1 MLSSARRLPGD
12 AVVLATV
19 GDLASPPARAEPD
32 LLPPLELVVALL
44 LNTEHAVHEL
54 RELLEVGPRLVGLLD
69 RNRDIGVALDRQA
82 ACLLAAP
89 FPTPALS
96 EDGPRRLSG
105 GA

>member
-12 AVVLATV
+12 AVVLATC
-19 GDLASPPARAEPD
+19 GDLAFPLARADPD
-32 LLPPLELVVALL
+32 LLPPLELRVALL

-82 ACLLAAP
+82 ARLLAFP
-89 FPTPALS
+89 FFASGLS
-96 EDGPRRLSG
+96 EAGPRRP
-105 GA
+105 